1 MKNWA
6 YSVFSESV
14 RGEPVLTVL
23 KVMQS
28 DAKPPDTRIS
38 YDEYSFR
45 EGWAEC
51 PHDVGAGWILMGEDS
66 YFNPLFLGR
75 IKRDGFSVLPQS
87 KNNVKFKVYNFFG
100 MDNYRTCYV
109 NVDVNSHGVDDVARM
124 LLSYYKGGF
133 NLGVGFQGGDPDSP
147 NRLFRS
153 ITRLTYTNFSAV
165 EYIDRTI
172 RKGDMDSRHFKNL
185 LWAAVAENTV
195 AKIPAAQKMALTSA
209 GKTLSEYNL
218 DPTFPIVA
226 KWALEPGQGWG
237 VDWADIGL
245 DFVFDFVTELVD
257 AAV

>member
-1 MKNWA
+1 MKTWA
-6 YSVFSESV
+6 YSDFFESV
-14 RGEPVLTVL
+14 RGEPVCTVS

-28 DAKPPDTRIS
+28 DEKPPENRTFFG
-38 YDEYSFR
+38 EYSFR

-51 PHDVGAGWILMGEDS
+51 PHDVGVGWIFLGGSS
-66 YFNPLFLGR
+66 YFNPLFFDR
-75 IKRDGFSVLPQS
+75 IKRDGFSVLPLS

-133 NLGVGFQGGDPDSP
+133 DLGVGFQGGDPDAP
-147 NRLFRS
+147 HRLFKS
-153 ITRLTYTNFSAV
+153 ITKLTYTNFSAV
-165 EYIDRTI
+165 EYIDQTI
-172 RKGDMDSRHFKNL
+172 QKGDMDSRHFKNL

-195 AKIPAAQKMALTSA
+195 AKIPAAQKMALSRE

-226 KWALEPGQGWG
+226 KWALEPGQGWSI
-237 VDWADIGL
+237 DWADIGL
-245 DFVFDFVTELVD
+245 DFVFDFVTEVVD